1 MCFIYPKI
9 LECTYIREK
18 HSLCKKALFGSTQ
31 MSSINPLF
39 KSYTLPDGNVVTM
52 LGGGAKV
59 SKPMFT
65 SYQNRGP
72 KIHVAKKPGAVSYED
87 HGKMTVAYSTDFDD
101 VFGTRLSSASV
112 IVVDDTLLNTEA
124 EGTDMFSFDTSQTS
138 LEFRVMN
145 VRLDNGESQSYDLE
159 NNEVVGSLLGSS
171 TLIESVE
178 RVDDTRSFSL
188 DRAGVFGDREGGVVT
203 YSIENNAN
211 DPTSQNNRSTQ
222 FRDFG
227 NFYQVNFRFSNIAF
241 SDFVQRDPDT
251 GEVARDALNNPVSAN
266 IYGPFTYDV
275 LFFAKDRNNN
285 GNNQTHTT
293 AVMRRQ
299 VDVQGLEDVR
309 LEILPT
315 PQSFANSS
323 DSFQITW
330 RFDDE
335 SASVSDFDNVRLC
348 KHNLE
353 QTEIDHLSYST
364 IVKTGTTTYSVDVS
378 NVSAIE
384 TIGYQGEIKAYVQWK
399 HVEWSPLNYSSP
411 LTFAYSNEPD
421 HDFRLFVSN
430 NKNIVS
436 SVLGEDE
443 LYLKLLT
450 NINYD
455 DYFPTNLPYDVTF
468 RLHQQDSSRDEA
480 SVSATM
486 LFSGIT
492 NTNVTTFTHQI
503 ASGLIPGTE
512 YFISYTVDDGR
523 NPKYTGTIDNPDTS
537 NGAFL
542 TRLDDRIAPV
552 IDSFVTVPLQS
563 EVRVE
568 AVVSDETALSG
579 IDVIALVGD
588 RTALTVNE
596 LNVRINEANY
606 KHTIPEGSLS
616 SPNAHTVDVTL
627 SNNEYNEIIR
637 EDNTYTI
644 VVRATDRANNTTFAK
659 RLVIT
664 NPTISIT
671 DVTFGTGYLQ
681 WNLQANLQFDDIPG
695 ERIDYYM
702 GVFTSN
708 IDSSN
713 EQLAKNALQNPVHAS
728 NVALGFNID
737 ASSVLSVN
745 ATLVA
750 AFGNLED
757 DPLTMSAIANFNNYN
772 LVVYAQANTDDYA
785 FVQELYQTGLQYM
798 ADASPPVIHNM
809 FVNFNVG
816 L

>member
-1 MCFIYPKI
+1 
-9 LECTYIREK
+9 
-18 HSLCKKALFGSTQ
+18 

-59 SKPMFT
+59 SKPLFT

-72 KIHVAKKPGAVSYED
+72 KIHVAKKPGSVSYDD
-87 HGKMTVAYSTDFDD
+87 HGKVTVAYSTDFDD
-101 VFGTRLSSASV
+101 MFGTELTNASV
-112 IVVDDTLLNTEA
+112 NVVDDTVFNVEA
-124 EGTDMFSFDTSQTS
+124 EGTDMFSFDTSQAS

-145 VRLDNGESQSYDLE
+145 LRLVNGETQSYNLE
-159 NNEVVGSLLGSS
+159 NLNIVGSLLGSS

-178 RVDDTRSFSL
+178 RVDTFDTRS
-188 DRAGVFGDREGGVVT
+188 GVFGGGGVVM
-203 YSIENNAN
+203 YSITNNVN
-211 DPTSQNNRSTQ
+211 DPNSQNNRSTQ
-222 FRDFG
+222 FQDFG
-227 NFYQVNFRFSNIAF
+227 NFYKVNFRFSNILL
-241 SDFVQRDPDT
+241 SEFVQRDPAT
-251 GEVARDALNNPVSAN
+251 GDVVKDAFNNPVSAN

-285 GNNQTHTT
+285 GNNQTDTI

-315 PQSFANSS
+315 PQAFANSS
-323 DSFQITW
+323 DSFRITW

-335 SASVSDFDNVRLC
+335 TASVSDFNNVRLC
-348 KHNLE
+348 KNNLA
-353 QTEIDHLSYST
+353 QTEIDHLIYSA
-364 IVKTGTTTYSVDVS
+364 IVKTGTSTYSVDVS

-384 TIGYQGEIKAYVQWK
+384 TLGYQGEIKAHVQWK

-421 HDFRLFVSN
+421 YNLKLFVSN
-430 NKNIVS
+430 RKNIIS
-436 SVLGEDE
+436 SVLGEDQ

-450 NINYD
+450 NINYE

-468 RLHQQDSSRDEA
+468 RLHQQDPARDASTVSSTI
-480 SVSATM
+480 SY
-486 LFSGIT
+486 SGLT
-492 NTNVTTFTHQI
+492 NTNINTFTHRI
-503 ASGLIPGTE
+503 ASGLLPGTE

-523 NPKYTGTIDNPDTS
+523 NPTYTGTIDNTDTS

-552 IDSFVTVPLQS
+552 IDSFVVSPLQT
-563 EVRVE
+563 EVRVR
-568 AVVSDETALSG
+568 AVVSDETALIG

-588 RTALTVNE
+588 RTGLSNTE
-596 LNVRINEANY
+596 IDTRINEATY
-606 KHTIPEGSLS
+606 KFTISEGALL
-616 SPNAHTVDVTL
+616 SPNAHTVNLVL
-627 SNNEYNEIIR
+627 NKNEYNEIIR

-644 VVRATDRANNTTFAK
+644 VIRAKDRANNATFAK
-659 RLVIT
+659 RLVVT
-664 NPTISIT
+664 NPQISIT
-671 DVTFGTGYLQ
+671 DVTFNTGYLQ
-681 WNLQANLQFDDIPG
+681 WNLQANLHFDDIPG
-695 ERIDYYM
+695 ERVDYYM

-713 EQLAKNALQNPVHAS
+713 EQLAKDALQNPVHAS
-728 NVALGFNID
+728 NVALGLNID
-737 ASSVLSVN
+737 ASSVVRVN
-745 ATLVA
+745 GTMGS

-757 DPLTMSAIANFNNYN
+757 DPITMSAVANFNNYN
-772 LVVYAQANTDDYA
+772 LVIFAKANTDDYA

-798 ADASPPVIHNM
+798 ADASPPVIHN
-809 FVNFNVG
+809 VYVDFNVG